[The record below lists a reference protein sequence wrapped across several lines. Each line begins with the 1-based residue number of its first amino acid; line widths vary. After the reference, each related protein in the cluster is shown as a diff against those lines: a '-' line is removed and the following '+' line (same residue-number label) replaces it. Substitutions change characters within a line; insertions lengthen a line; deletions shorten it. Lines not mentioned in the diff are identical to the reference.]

1 MTFSTF
7 TGLDPQAPRPD
18 RFRVGDVWSYEGRQ
32 YRVRRGVGEGLA
44 CLQPL
49 GGRGSRLHLRRDS
62 VARFLRVSWGGQP

>member
-7 TGLDPQAPRPD
+7 TAIDPQAPRPD
-18 RFRVGDVWSYEGRQ
+18 RFRVGDVWALEGRQ
-32 YRVRRGVGEGLA
+32 YWVRRGVGEGLA

-49 GGRGSRLHLRRDS
+49 SGWGPRLHLRRDS